1 MKRKLTVLVVAALA
15 TGLVMNTSAM
25 AADAAEY
32 EAALAKARQT
42 LSDAESKVQLWTT
55 SDVLLEDAAK
65 AATAGDF
72 DLAVKLANEA
82 GLHAEL
88 AVATAEREKKVW
100 QKSVPK

>member
-1 MKRKLTVLVVAALA
+1 
-15 TGLVMNTSAM
+15 MNTSAM

-55 SDVLLEDAAK
+55 SEMLLEDAAR
-65 AATAGDF
+65 AAAAGDF
-72 DLAVKLANEA
+72 DLAVKLVNEA
-82 GLHAEL
+82 SLHAEL

>member
-1 MKRKLTVLVVAALA
+1 MKRKLTVLVVAALV

-55 SDVLLEDAAK
+55 SEILLEDAVK